1 MADSLPAVILPR
13 LIVGLGN
20 PGKKYAD
27 TRHNVGFMVLDSLA
41 QQLQAS
47 WLPEKS
53 WHCDVAKAGQVW
65 LQKPLTFMN
74 DSGRAVAAVVRFLKL
89 EPSQVLV
96 VYDDVDL
103 PVGSLRMRLAGSAAG
118 HNGVKSLIASLGTM
132 EFPRIKMGVAGEQG
146 RPGGDRL
153 ADYVLDKFSEQEKAT
168 LAPVMDRATEA
179 VRYALKAGI
188 DAAMNLFNRT
198 EAKPA

>member
-1 MADSLPAVILPR
+1 MADPLPALILPR

-27 TRHNVGFMVLDSLA
+27 TRHNIGFMVLDSLA
-41 QQLQAS
+41 QQLQGS

-53 WHCDVAKAGQVW
+53 WQCDMAKTSQVW

-74 DSGRAVAAVVRFLKL
+74 ESGRAVAAVVRFLKL
-89 EPSQVLV
+89 QPCQVLV

-103 PVGSLRMRLAGSAAG
+103 PVGGMRMRLAGSAAG
-118 HNGVKSLIASLGTM
+118 HNGVKSLIASLGTT
-132 EFPRIKMGVAGEQG
+132 EFPRLKMGVAGEQG
-146 RPGGDRL
+146 RPSGDRL
-153 ADYVLDKFSEQEKAT
+153 ADYVLDKFTEHEKAT

-179 VRYALKAGI
+179 VCYALKAGVE
-188 DAAMNLFNRT
+188 AAMNLFNRT